1 MNTFYGYKRLLQVY
15 PDFSP
20 RNWTMLALVRDPL
33 EKFVS
38 GFVDKCIRS
47 HACKSCSGD
56 IYCFI
61 KERYKEIM
69 ESSYKLSSPKPSYLN
84 AHFFPQNWHCD
95 MITYYKNYT
104 FIKFSSDPEVLP
116 NFYKKLTA
124 LLEQNN
130 VEDEM
135 IKSILGHLEE
145 EKPQNT
151 NSGKFVLDD
160 FTKIYTRKIKENP
173 KLMEYIIRMYY
184 HDFRLFGY
192 PIPELKN

>member
-1 MNTFYGYKRLLQVY
+1 
-15 PDFSP
+15 
-20 RNWTMLALVRDPL
+20 
-33 EKFVS
+33 
-38 GFVDKCIRS
+38 
-47 HACKSCSGD
+47 
-56 IYCFI
+56 
-61 KERYKEIM
+61 
-69 ESSYKLSSPKPSYLN
+69 
-84 AHFFPQNWHCD
+84 